1 MINEHA
7 KYLKQMNGKAEL
19 YEVLKKLNI
28 DFEYHEHPPA
38 PTIEIA
44 KKYWKNLDAMHCK
57 NLFFR
62 NHKGNKH
69 YLVVF
74 EHEQNLSVKTLE
86 QMLKQGKLSFASEWR
101 MEKYLGI
108 KPGSVSPLAL
118 INDKENHVKVFFDKN
133 LQKAEKISFHPCIN
147 TASLVIGFKDFMRF
161 MDWTGNEYEFLT
173 LY

>member
-1 MINEHA
+1 
-7 KYLKQMNGKAEL
+7 MNGQAEL
-19 YEVLKKLNI
+19 YEVLKQLNI

-44 KKYWKNLDAMHCK
+44 KKYWKDLDAMHCK

-118 INDKENHVKVFFDKN
+118 INDREKHVKVFFDKN
-133 LQKAEKISFHPCIN
+133 LEKAEKISFHPGIN
-147 TASLVIGFKDFMRF
+147 TASLVINFKDFIRF
-161 MDWTGNEYEFLT
+161 MDWTGNEYKFLT

>member
-1 MINEHA
+1 
-7 KYLKQMNGKAEL
+7 MNGQKKIYDA
-19 YEVLKKLNI
+19 LKELNI
-28 DFEYHEHPPA
+28 DFEYNEHPPA

-44 KKYWKNLDAMHCK
+44 KQYWKDLDATHCK

-74 EHEQNLSVKTLE
+74 EHLQNLSVKSLE

-101 MEKYLGI
+101 MEKYLDV

-118 INDKENHVKVFFDKN
+118 VNDHENHVKVFLDKN
-133 LQKAEKISFHPCIN
+133 LLQAQKISFHPGIN
-147 TASLVIGFKDFMRF
+147 TASLVLSFKDFMRF
-161 MDWTGNEYEFLT
+161 MDWTGNEYEFKE

>member
-1 MINEHA
+1 
-7 KYLKQMNGKAEL
+7 MNGQKKIYDA
-19 YEVLKKLNI
+19 LKELNI
-28 DFEYHEHPPA
+28 DFEYNEHPPA

-44 KKYWKNLDAMHCK
+44 KQYWKDLNATHCK

-74 EHEQNLSVKTLE
+74 EHLQNLSVKSLE

-101 MEKYLGI
+101 MEKYLGV

-118 INDKENHVKVFFDKN
+118 VNDLENHVKVFLDKN
-133 LQKAEKISFHPCIN
+133 LLQAQKISFHPGIN
-147 TASLVIGFKDFMRF
+147 TASLVLSFKDFMRF
-161 MDWTGNEYEFLT
+161 MDWTGNEYEFKE

>member
-1 MINEHA
+1 MVFEHFG
-7 KYLKQMNGKAEL
+7 L
-19 YEVLKKLNI
+19 
-28 DFEYHEHPPA
+28 
-38 PTIEIA
+38 
-44 KKYWKNLDAMHCK
+44 KKYWKDLDATHCK

-101 MEKYLGI
+101 MEKYLGV

-118 INDKENHVKVFFDKN
+118 VNDSENHVKIFFDKN
-133 LQKAEKISFHPCIN
+133 LQNAEKISFHPGIN
-147 TASLVIGFKDFMRF
+147 TASLVINFKDFIRF
-161 MDWTGNEYEFLT
+161 MDFTGNEYEFLD

>member
-1 MINEHA
+1 MS
-7 KYLKQMNGKAEL
+7 MNGQAEL
-19 YEVLKKLNI
+19 YELLDELNI
-28 DFEYHEHPPA
+28 SFEYHEHPPA

-44 KKYWKNLDAMHCK
+44 KQYWKDLTATHCK

-86 QMLKQGKLSFASEWR
+86 KMLRQGKLSFASEWR

-118 INDKENHVKVFFDKN
+118 INDKEKHVKVFFDEN
-133 LQKAEKISFHPCIN
+133 LLKAKKISFHPCIN
-147 TASLVIGFKDFMRF
+147 TASLVFDFNDFMRF
-161 MDWTGNEYEFLT
+161 IKWTANEYEFLK